1 MPHTAT
7 GPRQSMAPTPTPTP
21 TPRRRTRSR
30 RPARL
35 GGAEGNEI
43 LTSTTAVVL
52 IGLLLAEGVTV
63 VHMRGL
69 VSAHMFIGLVLVT
82 PVLLKLASTGYRF
95 VRYYTGTGSYR
106 AKGPPWLPLRLLAPV
121 LVVSTIALFG
131 SGVALLLS
139 GHRSA
144 SLLRLHQVS
153 FVVWV
158 VVFGLHFLAYLPRA
172 VRSVLG
178 GWRATRGHPVPG
190 AGWRGMLL
198 AAAVGGGAALAVALL
213 PTIVG
218 WHGGGH
224 G

>member
-1 MPHTAT
+1 MP
-7 GPRQSMAPTPTPTP
+7 QSAPVPHQSVRPAPTTG
-21 TPRRRTRSR
+21 RRTRPRWS
-30 RPARL
+30 ARL
-35 GGAEGNEI
+35 GGVEGNEV
-43 LTSTTAVVL
+43 LTSTTAIVL

-69 VSAHMFIGLVLVT
+69 VSAHMFIGLVLVP

-95 VRYYTGTGSYR
+95 VRYYTRAGAYR

-121 LVVSTIALFG
+121 LVVSTIALLG

-139 GHRSA
+139 GQKSA
-144 SLLRLHQVS
+144 SLLTVHQIS
-153 FVVWV
+153 FYVWLAGFAVHVV
-158 VVFGLHFLAYLPRA
+158 AYLPRA

-178 GWRATRGHPVPG
+178 GWHATRGHAMPG

-198 AAAVGGGAALAVALL
+198 AAAVGGGAALALALL
-213 PTIVG
+213 PTIVS

>member
-1 MPHTAT
+1 MPHAAPV
-7 GPRQSMAPTPTPTP
+7 PRQSVAPASTT
-21 TPRRRTRSR
+21 RRRTRPR
-30 RPARL
+30 WRARL
-35 GGAEGNEI
+35 GGVAGNEV
-43 LTSTTAVVL
+43 LTSTTAVLLV
-52 IGLLLAEGVTV
+52 GLLLAEGVTV

-69 VSAHMFIGLVLVT
+69 VSAHMFIGLVLVP

-95 VRYYTGTGSYR
+95 VRYYTRAGAYR

-139 GHRSA
+139 GHKSA
-144 SLLRLHQVS
+144 SLLTVHQVS

-158 VVFGLHFLAYLPRA
+158 VVFGLHFAAYLPRA

-178 GWRATRGHPVPG
+178 GWRATRGHGVPG

-198 AAAVGGGAALAVALL
+198 AAAAGGGAALALALL

-218 WHGGGH
+218 WHGGGQ

>member
-1 MPHTAT
+1 MPQAAPVPH
-7 GPRQSMAPTPTPTP
+7 QSVAPAPTT
-21 TPRRRTRSR
+21 RRRTRPR
-30 RPARL
+30 WRARL
-35 GGAEGNEI
+35 GGVEGNEV
-43 LTSTTAVVL
+43 LTSTIAVVL
-52 IGLLLAEGVTV
+52 VGLLLAEGVTV

-69 VSAHMFIGLVLVT
+69 LSAHMFIGLVLV
-82 PVLLKLASTGYRF
+82 PPILLKLASTGYRF
-95 VRYYTGTGSYR
+95 VRYYTRAEAYR

-139 GHRSA
+139 GHKSA
-144 SLLRLHQVS
+144 SLLTVHQVS

-158 VVFGLHFLAYLPRA
+158 VVFGLHVVAYLPRA

-178 GWRATRGHPVPG
+178 GWRATRGHAVPG
-190 AGWRGMLL
+190 AGWRGTLL
-198 AAAVGGGAALAVALL
+198 AAAVGGGAALALTLL
-213 PTIVG
+213 PTIAG

>member
-1 MPHTAT
+1 MAKTTIPNETGMAAT
-7 GPRQSMAPTPTPTP
+7 PAT
-21 TPRRRTRSR
+21 RRRTRPR
-30 RPARL
+30 WPARL
-35 GGAEGNEI
+35 GGAEGNEV
-43 LTSTTAVVL
+43 LTSTTAVLLV
-52 IGLLLAEGVTV
+52 GLLLAEGVTV

-69 VSAHMFIGLVLVT
+69 VSAHMFIGLVLVP

-95 VRYYTGTGSYR
+95 FRYYTRAEAYR

-139 GHRSA
+139 GHKSA
-144 SLLRLHQVS
+144 SLLTLHKES

-178 GWRATRGHPVPG
+178 GWRGTRGHAVSG

-198 AAAVGGGAALAVALL
+198 AAAVGGGAALALALM

>member
-1 MPHTAT
+1 VHAAVPH
-7 GPRQSMAPTPTPTP
+7 QSVAPAPTT
-21 TPRRRTRSR
+21 RRRTRPR
-30 RPARL
+30 WPERL
-35 GGAEGNEI
+35 GGAEGNEV

-52 IGLLLAEGVTV
+52 IGLLIAEGVTV

-69 VSAHMFIGLVLVT
+69 VSAHMFIGLVLVP

-95 VRYYTGTGSYR
+95 LRYYTRAGAYR

-121 LVVSTIALFG
+121 LVVSTIALFA

-139 GHRSA
+139 GHKSA
-144 SLLRLHQVS
+144 WLLTLHQMS

-158 VVFGLHFLAYLPRA
+158 VVFGLHFVAYLPRS

-178 GWRATRGHPVPG
+178 GWRATRREAMPG

-198 AAAVGGGAALAVALL
+198 AAAVGGGAALALAFL
-213 PTIVG
+213 PTIAA
-218 WHGGGH
+218 WHAGGH

>member
-1 MPHTAT
+1 MADAAFPNET
-7 GPRQSMAPTPTPTP
+7 GTAPTPTT
-21 TPRRRTRSR
+21 RGRTRPR
-30 RPARL
+30 WPARL
-35 GGAEGNEI
+35 GGAEGNEV

-52 IGLLLAEGVTV
+52 VGLLLAEGVTV

-69 VSAHMFIGLVLVT
+69 VSAHMFIGLLLVP
-82 PVLLKLASTGYRF
+82 PVLLKLTSTGYRF
-95 VRYYTGTGSYR
+95 FRYYTRAGAYR

-121 LVVSTIALFG
+121 LVVSTIALFA
-131 SGVALLLS
+131 SGIALLLS
-139 GHRSA
+139 GHNSA
-144 SLLRLHQVS
+144 SLLTLHQVS

-158 VVFGLHFLAYLPRA
+158 VVFGLHFVAYLPRA

-178 GWRATRGHPVPG
+178 GWRATSREAVPG

-198 AAAVGGGAALAVALL
+198 AAAVGGGAALALALL